1 MSAQARLRRR
11 ASPGRA
17 PKIRRASSLT
27 GWRLAVAI
35 AALLVVPAT
44 APGAPMF
51 GCHHHAGGT
60 GARGGHEAHRGT
72 APTERHA
79 HSAHETRDHDH
90 ASPQADEGRRHAHAA
105 SQLPEEHRHADA
117 SSQAHEDGHHAD
129 TSSHAPE
136 DSRRDSKDPSC
147 TCDGWCPTGG
157 SPSSPALAEGKDRAW
172 LWTRVTRA
180 AAPSARP
187 APSRFLPYF
196 LPFANAPPSS

>member
-11 ASPGRA
+11 GSPGRA

-51 GCHHHAGGT
+51 GCHHHAAGT
-60 GARGGHEAHRGT
+60 DARGGHEAHRGT
-72 APTERHA
+72 APAGRHA
-79 HSAHETRDHDH
+79 HSAHEARDHDP
-90 ASPQADEGRRHAHAA
+90 ASPQADEGRRHAHA
-105 SQLPEEHRHADA
+105 
-117 SSQAHEDGHHAD
+117 SSQAPEGHHHAD
-129 TSSHAPE
+129 TSSRAREEHRRA
-136 DSRRDSKDPSC
+136 DTSSRVPDDGHRDDGDPSC
-147 TCDGWCPTGG
+147 ACDGWCPTGG

-187 APSRFLPYF
+187 VPSRFLPYF